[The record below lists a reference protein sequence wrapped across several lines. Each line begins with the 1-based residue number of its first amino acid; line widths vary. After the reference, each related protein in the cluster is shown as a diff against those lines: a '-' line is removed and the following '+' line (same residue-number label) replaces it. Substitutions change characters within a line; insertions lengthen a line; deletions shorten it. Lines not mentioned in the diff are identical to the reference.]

1 MESKYVRYQAG
12 IPTSRGRHP
21 GIFNLA
27 NGLAREGRLSS
38 QDWASWRRSNDHY
51 DSAYLNPSTVDKSIY
66 DHETNPTAEAWFK
79 STAGH
84 LLVRV
89 DFYTDLLSRYGVQW
103 QVLHSN
109 DPGRLLY
116 EDDVQVVV
124 VPHETSRAGGPK
136 HR

>member
-1 MESKYVRYQAG
+1 MSASKFRAVDGLGTMESKYVRYQAG
-12 IPTSRGRHP
+12 IPSSRGRHP

-27 NGLAREGRLSS
+27 NGLARDGRLNS

-66 DHETNPTAEAWFK
+66 DHAIN
-79 STAGH
+79 
-84 LLVRV
+84 
-89 DFYTDLLSRYGVQW
+89 RYGVEW

-116 EDDVQVVV
+116 EDDVQIIVA
-124 VPHETSRAGGPK
+124 PHERE
-136 HR
+136 

>member
-1 MESKYVRYQAG
+1 MESKYVRYKAG
-12 IPTSRGRHP
+12 IPNGRGRLP

-27 NGLAREGRLSS
+27 NGLARDGRLSS

-66 DHETNPTAEAWFK
+66 DHAINPTAEAWFK
-79 STAGH
+79 CTAGH

-89 DFYTDLLSRYGVQW
+89 AFYTDLLGRYGVEW

-124 VPHETSRAGGPK
+124 APHETSRAGGRK

>member
-12 IPTSRGRHP
+12 MPNGRGRQP

-27 NGLAREGRLSS
+27 NGLARDGRLSS

-66 DHETNPTAEAWFK
+66 DHAINPTAEAWFK
-79 STAGH
+79 CTAGH

-89 DFYTDLLSRYGVQW
+89 EFYTDLLSRYAVEW

-116 EDDVQVVV
+116 EDGVQIIVA
-124 VPHETSRAGGPK
+124 PHEMGE
-136 HR
+136 